1 MRNILIIDEM
11 HISIVEMLT
20 SKGFLVDYKPKI
32 TENQVFEIIEK
43 YHGLILRSKIF
54 IGKDI
59 LTKATKLQFI
69 ARAGAGMDQIVE
81 EEVIKRN
88 IKLLNAPEG
97 NRDAVGEHAIGM
109 LLTLF
114 NKIHIAN
121 IQIRN
126 GVWLREEN
134 RGHELGGKTVAI
146 IGYGNNGKAFS
157 KKLKGFDC
165 EVLAYDI
172 LEKNNPD
179 ENASFSDMEEIFTKA
194 DIISF
199 HVPLTE
205 KTNRLVN
212 SSYIQKFKKNIFIIN
227 TSRGNVLVIKDL
239 LKEINK
245 GKVLGAC
252 LDVLEIENLSKF
264 KFEDS
269 ETYTQLMNNDKV
281 LLTPHVAG
289 WTHESYVK
297 INKVLVDKILKLY
310 Q

>member
-1 MRNILIIDEM
+1 M